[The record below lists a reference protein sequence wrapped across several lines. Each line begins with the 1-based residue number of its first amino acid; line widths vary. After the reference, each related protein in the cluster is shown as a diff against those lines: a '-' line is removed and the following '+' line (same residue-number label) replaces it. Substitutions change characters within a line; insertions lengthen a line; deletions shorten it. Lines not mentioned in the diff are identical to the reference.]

1 MILKKLKENNIE
13 NVILEASSHGLKQ
26 HRLNNINF
34 NTALFTNLS
43 RDHLDYHKTYKD
55 YFNSKL
61 ILFKNLLKSKGNII
75 FDERIPEAKELIKIS
90 KKKKFKMITFNNN
103 KSFMRIKKIQQ
114 INNIKKCIFSFNQ
127 KITHL

>member
-43 RDHLDYHKTYKD
+43 RDHLDYHKT
-55 YFNSKL
+55 L
-61 ILFKNLLKSKGNII
+61 
-75 FDERIPEAKELIKIS
+75 
-90 KKKKFKMITFNNN
+90 
-103 KSFMRIKKIQQ
+103 
-114 INNIKKCIFSFNQ
+114 
-127 KITHL
+127 